1 MLMPDNPMDLI
12 LRLWAGGKEYKAR
25 AMAASQGLRWKEIEA
40 ERKKRQLYDVARW
53 KLIGN
58 RTVGRA
64 AP

>member
-1 MLMPDNPMDLI
+1 MLTPDNPMDLI
-12 LRLWAGGKEYKAR
+12 LRTWANGKERKAQF
-25 AMAASQGLRWKEIEA
+25 MAGSVGLTWEEVEA
-40 ERKKRQLYDVARW
+40 EKKRRDLYDIARW

>member
-1 MLMPDNPMDLI
+1 MLTPENPIDLI
-12 LRLWAGGKEYKAR
+12 LRLCANGKEYKAK
-25 AMAASQGLRWKEIEA
+25 AIAASQGLRWEEIQA
-40 ERKKRQLYDVARW
+40 ERMKRQLYDVARW